1 MSSSGMLTIS
11 FYLWLQGKIQK
22 VIAEFNWYIVSCSR
36 PSEDG
41 TIPLNIIAEGT
52 KLSVENVEYLLMKS
66 LSVSPCI
73 SEISMN
79 CKMFKIHFEHLLLI
93 SFIFFISGHCHIV
106 LIKHNKSVRVCLVV
120 FLLKVFLVKY
130 FLFLMKITYEVFL

>member
-1 MSSSGMLTIS
+1 MDISSLGMLTIS
-11 FYLWLQGKIQK
+11 FYLWLLGKIQK
-22 VIAEFNWYIVSCSR
+22 VIAEFNWYIGSCSR

-52 KLSVENVEYLLMKS
+52 KLSVEDVEYLLMKS

-79 CKMFKIHFEHLLLI
+79 CKMFKIHFEHLLL
-93 SFIFFISGHCHIV
+93 
-106 LIKHNKSVRVCLVV
+106 N
-120 FLLKVFLVKY
+120 
-130 FLFLMKITYEVFL
+130 